1 MDAADIATL
10 LVHGRDTVGVIAQ
23 KRAAWCRKWTQRALE
38 LREEENNLK
47 CKLAPH
53 LRSLLSGKRLMLWRE
68 MLAGCDYPDMEVFD
82 ELVSGTALTGP
93 VPATGIF
100 EATFKPAS
108 MTESQLKQQ
117 ARASRVAIINAA
129 RTSGDP
135 SVDEEVYAKT
145 LVEKDHGWLV
155 GPIEVADLPDHAIVS
170 RRFGLKQG
178 AKVRL
183 IDDFSGSGVNSTV
196 QACESPKPHSTD
208 VVAALLLQLARS
220 TNGGGM
226 LGKCFD
232 LCAAYRQMG
241 VHPSSL
247 WASFVVV
254 FNPHLRCP
262 QVFALRALPFGAT
275 RSVHSFLRVAHSLYW
290 IGASSLALCWT
301 VFFDDFVTLTP
312 PCLASST
319 EMAVDALFRLTG
331 WKYATEGDKCLPFST
346 CFSALGIT
354 VNLEHIRDGW
364 AEFGN
369 TAKRRAEL
377 GDTLEDVCNRKR
389 LTVSEALRL
398 RGRMQ
403 FADGQIFGRASRLC
417 LREVDK
423 HVFETSGSA
432 LSDDSLAAISRFAC
446 LLREGAPRKI
456 SIDAGS
462 PWLLFT
468 DACYEK
474 GAAWACGLGGV
485 LFGPTGELHS
495 FFSHCLNDEQ
505 REALGELREKTI
517 IFEAELLSVC
527 IAFALWS
534 RLFAG
539 HPIVCYVDNNAVRDV
554 LISGRG
560 RSNIAKHLV
569 EVLLNLED
577 SHSVLTWIARVP
589 SPSNVSDGPSRGST
603 SELEAQNATC
613 CNVENLLNILLN
625 ENSLTV
631 KMG

>member
-1 MDAADIATL
+1 
-10 LVHGRDTVGVIAQ
+10 
-23 KRAAWCRKWTQRALE
+23 
-38 LREEENNLK
+38 
-47 CKLAPH
+47 
-53 LRSLLSGKRLMLWRE
+53 
-68 MLAGCDYPDMEVFD
+68 
-82 ELVSGTALTGP
+82 
-93 VPATGIF
+93 
-100 EATFKPAS
+100 
-108 MTESQLKQQ
+108 
-117 ARASRVAIINAA
+117 
-129 RTSGDP
+129 
-135 SVDEEVYAKT
+135 
-145 LVEKDHGWLV
+145 
-155 GPIEVADLPDHAIVS
+155 
-170 RRFGLKQG
+170 
-178 AKVRL
+178 
-183 IDDFSGSGVNSTV
+183 
-196 QACESPKPHSTD
+196 
-208 VVAALLLQLARS
+208 
-220 TNGGGM
+220 
-226 LGKCFD
+226 
-232 LCAAYRQMG
+232 
-241 VHPSSL
+241 
-247 WASFVVV
+247 
-254 FNPHLRCP
+254 
-262 QVFALRALPFGAT
+262 
-275 RSVHSFLRVAHSLYW
+275 
-290 IGASSLALCWT
+290 
-301 VFFDDFVTLTP
+301 
-312 PCLASST
+312 
-319 EMAVDALFRLTG
+319 MAVDALFRLTG

-505 REALGELREKTI
+505 REALGELRKKTI

-603 SELEAQNATC
+603 SELEALNATC